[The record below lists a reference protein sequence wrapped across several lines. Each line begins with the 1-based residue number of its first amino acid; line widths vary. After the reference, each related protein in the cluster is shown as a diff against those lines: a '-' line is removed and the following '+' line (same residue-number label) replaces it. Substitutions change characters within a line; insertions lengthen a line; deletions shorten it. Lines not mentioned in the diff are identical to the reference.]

1 MVVEVNAPTNELP
14 ADHAIFA
21 ESKTTELPKRY
32 LQKSE
37 ADVPSIFLILS
48 QFSGQLPD
56 KDKR

>member
-1 MVVEVNAPTNELP
+1 MVVEVNATTNEVP

-37 ADVPSIFLILS
+37 ADVPSIFLIPIVVLR
-48 QFSGQLPD
+48 PIT
-56 KDKR
+56 